1 MGYEVDAVE
10 LVQSNIDNFR
20 ERIKSN
26 QKINIYKGNALDLS
40 IFQDN
45 TYDIT
50 LLLGPMYHLFNEEDK
65 IKALSEAIRVTKTKG
80 IVFVAYCISDPT
92 LLEAAFK
99 NKKFDISNYIK
110 LGKINPNNFETF
122 SKAEDIFELVRKE
135 DIDNLMK
142 NFKVERLHY
151 LATDLLA
158 KFIKE
163 SLDEMTEEEF
173 KLFMKY
179 HLFICERQDMV
190 GLSHHTLDIFR
201 KV

>member
-1 MGYEVDAVE
+1 
-10 LVQSNIDNFR
+10 
-20 ERIKSN
+20 
-26 QKINIYKGNALDLS
+26 
-40 IFQDN
+40 
-45 TYDIT
+45 
-50 LLLGPMYHLFNEEDK
+50 
-65 IKALSEAIRVTKTKG
+65 
-80 IVFVAYCISDPT
+80 

-99 NKKFDISNYIK
+99 NKKFDVSNCIK